1 MTIKVLGYAAQSAA
15 APLAPWPFERREPRA
30 DDVLIDILHC
40 GVCHSDLHMARN
52 DWNWSAFPLVSGP
65 QGVGGGGPVGGAAPA
80 RRGASLCWPAW
91 ATGGIAD
98 TQELLDFCGAHGLVA
113 DIETIRMQDIN
124 RAFERLQASD
134 VKYRFVI
141 DMASLAEG

>member
-52 DWNWSAFPLVSGP
+52 DWNWSAYPLVSGHEI
-65 QGVGGGGPVGGAAPA
+65 VGRVRRVGGAVTGFAA
-80 RRGASLCWPAW
+80 GDLVAGSAI
-91 ATGGIAD
+91 GGIAD